1 MSETQSTP
9 NLQPGDLVL
18 WRPLMGSSRGRVKT
32 AVVLDVLGQVG
43 SRHDIPGKVVI
54 LMDGQRKE
62 AWEDQLKPLN
72 ATPTTEPTH
81 AT

>member
-1 MSETQSTP
+1 MRETQPIPS
-9 NLQPGDLVL
+9 LQPGDLVL

-32 AVVLDVLGQVG
+32 AVVLDVLWQAG